1 MDKAA
6 SGIGGDPALSSL
18 EYRIESI
25 NSLALPKSRQNRCEL
40 TGLVARVALTT
51 KHITLYYASK
61 EHAESAWYGIIMKI
75 QSLLAPLR
83 AADNQSIGNGNG
95 ESTTL
100 EGGAAGSS
108 LEQKSK
114 AIRQSKLAL
123 AQVCQ
128 VEATEHLLHNK
139 ATLSMPAAMM
149 AVFFIKDTLGANSF
163 ALVPIYLILAEANLS
178 IGKFSQCEE
187 YLAMVNWSLINA
199 TPEAVKTAISS
210 LQAGKGAAPN
220 TVNGNDYDLSINFN
234 KAALY
239 KLFGKLY
246 IAQGKLKNAQEEL
259 SKAIYYSSLENG
271 PEHVCTATGYY
282 LVGTIFFTNHEPE
295 PALALFDKSVD
306 IWYATLIRNN
316 NIENEGSSTNEDKLS
331 HLLIK
336 EGLEML
342 RRIQSTRS
350 SLLGSTHIASGEAQ
364 YVLGLLLLYA
374 QEQTQA
380 KSHFESAYKIYSDQL
395 GEEHASTMELR
406 RLLTE
411 VKTSIE
417 IRSFD
422 ASTAGSNLIGD
433 LDLGS
438 AGITNDKGIESM
450 YSNENGQSL
459 GIGSISGIGFPSTS
473 EMKGP
478 LAPASPLQS
487 SPR

>member
-1 MDKAA
+1 MDKTASA
-6 SGIGGDPALSSL
+6 SGIGGDSTLSSL
-18 EYRIESI
+18 EYRIDNI

-40 TGLVARVALTT
+40 TGLVARVALIT
-51 KHITLYYASK
+51 KHITLYYASR

-83 AADNQSIGNGNG
+83 AADSQSGGG
-95 ESTTL
+95 SGSDSL
-100 EGGAAGSS
+100 EGAAAGAGSS
-108 LEQKSK
+108 SLQQKSK
-114 AIRQSKLAL
+114 AVRQSKLAL

-128 VEATEHLLHNK
+128 MEATEHLLHNK

-149 AVFFIKDTLGANSF
+149 AAFFIKDTLGVNSF
-163 ALVPIYLILAEANLS
+163 ALVPIYLILAEANLLM
-178 IGKFSQCEE
+178 GKFSQCEE

-199 TPEAVKTAISS
+199 TPEAVNTATAS
-210 LQAGKGAAPN
+210 LQAAKGAVAN
-220 TVNGNDYDLSINFN
+220 TVSGNDSKLSINFN

-259 SKAIYYSSLENG
+259 GKAIYSSSIENG

-282 LVGTIFFTNHEPE
+282 LLGTIFFTNHEPE

-316 NIENEGSSTNEDKLS
+316 NTESEGGVNEDKLS
-331 HLLIK
+331 HLLVK

-374 QEQTQA
+374 QEQLQA

-395 GEEHASTMELR
+395 GEEHASTVELR

-422 ASTAGSNLIGD
+422 ASTAGSNLIGGD
-433 LDLGS
+433 LDF
-438 AGITNDKGIESM
+438 ANETGIESM
-450 YSNENGQSL
+450 YSNENGQNL
-459 GIGSISGIGFPSTS
+459 GIGSISGVGFPSAS
-473 EMKGP
+473 QMKAP
-478 LAPASPLQS
+478 LAPASPLAS